1 MDSPACSNR
10 TSPLSGP
17 DDAARP
23 ACGYARQRFLH
34 TPGDLAVRIDAVPI
48 ALERLPHADILH
60 AELVLQQTHGVRKSF
75 GEAAWIRTE
84 RAQRAILPIDIGPSI
99 VKQHSGYWYVLAT
112 EFLHFGDD
120 CPFADVLPERIPRT
134 PSKPGKFL
142 RECALGTHADMRPC
156 DGSAHAFMD
165 GPIWIIGHGGNAQ
178 HPIQPGEA
186 HRVGGRPQPQ
196 PSVGSLPN
204 RHGYYPRALPA
215 SRTTYRRS
223 ATAKA
228 GSVRECQRTSAPISD
243 ASTIPCA
250 GTKTECSRRAARRR
264 RNRPRPRRTDYTCP
278 APETVQHDARAG
290 RHVRGRAR
298 RIRCSRKY
306 RADHHG
312 AARAQSSRP
321 C

>member
-1 MDSPACSNR
+1 MRICVR
-10 TSPLSGP
+10 VT
-17 DDAARP
+17 AARTHSWM
-23 ACGYARQRFLH
+23 ARYGSSDTAV
-34 TPGDLAVRIDAVPI
+34 TPSIPSSRVKPI
-48 ALERLPHADILH
+48 ALMDARNRNRP
-60 AELVLQQTHGVRKSF
+60 S
-75 GEAAWIRTE
+75 EA
-84 RAQRAILPIDIGPSI
+84 
-99 VKQHSGYWYVLAT
+99 
-112 EFLHFGDD
+112 
-120 CPFADVLPERIPRT
+120 
-134 PSKPGKFL
+134 
-142 RECALGTHADMRPC
+142 
-156 DGSAHAFMD
+156 
-165 GPIWIIGHGGNAQ
+165 
-178 HPIQPGEA
+178 
-186 HRVGGRPQPQ
+186 
-196 PSVGSLPN
+196 PN
-204 RHGYYPRALPA
+204 RHGYYPRTLPA